1 MRGRL
6 KQGVAQP
13 IAYLGKIS
21 CPYGDDASRIFR
33 IAILIAAILG
43 EPSPKPEANKP
54 LYEPHSR
61 FLGKR
66 NIPNKRTEAVFAQ
79 MTGIPDGWAHEI
91 PAYLSLVLG
100 ISGGSSQHPRPPF
113 FYL

>member
-43 EPSPKPEANKP
+43 EPSPKPEANKAP
-54 LYEPHSR
+54 L
-61 FLGKR
+61 
-66 NIPNKRTEAVFAQ
+66 RTPFEVS
-79 MTGIPDGWAHEI
+79 WKKK
-91 PAYLSLVLG
+91 
-100 ISGGSSQHPRPPF
+100 HPQ
-113 FYL
+113 